1 MTGGRLLGGLGCQ
14 ARRTMGKKV
23 LGFSI
28 PTAARTI
35 RRMDTALFHRA
46 EAIRARLL
54 QLRDSL

>member
-1 MTGGRLLGGLGCQ
+1 VCLPGGLGCQ
-14 ARRTMGKKV
+14 TRLTMGVWV